1 MADTNIKIKRSSKEI
16 TRAEAGIQ
24 IYLPLGI
31 GIVLFMLIAV
41 LVSTN
46 VSPVNANIH
55 HWANI
60 SVVLLAIPMFL
71 LSLVVLALFV
81 LLIVGQAKLLGWIP
95 TQLGKVHAFFLKVA
109 LAIWKF
115 STKITSPIV
124 TVKSKVSGF
133 RNGLKR

>member
-1 MADTNIKIKRSSKEI
+1 MADSNTKIKRSSKEV
-16 TRAEAGIQ
+16 TRSETGIQ

-31 GIVLFMLIAV
+31 GILLFLLIAV

-60 SVVLLAIPMFL
+60 SVVILAGPMFILSLILLAL
-71 LSLVVLALFV
+71 LI

-95 TQLGKVHAFFLKVA
+95 TQLRKVHALFLKVA
-109 LAIWKF
+109 LAIWNL

-124 TVKSKVSGF
+124 TIKSKASGF
-133 RNGLKR
+133 RKGLSR